1 MTPEHPHKLC
11 HLKHLMRFI
20 NRKNSTTEAVI
31 SAVICLL
38 LLSGC
43 SDPISTPITDRL
55 EKGLKA
61 VQLDSIWI
69 VNSEWMHTISIS
81 VNPPNIA
88 AGREM
93 LCQIRS
99 EQVSTHFRL
108 YDDGSYGHWED
119 AAGFAD
125 SISGDQVPGNAV
137 YTRRVNSLFA
147 RQEGEYHFL
156 FALSDGEPP
165 DTLEEIITLSNN
177 SLPQIVDLEYPDSVW
192 SGVMADP
199 FNAVVTDSNGLDD
212 IVRVELLLGEWFDRQ
227 HLITYRGENTW
238 ELGASSVA
246 ARLPTG
252 EHPFYI
258 RVYDHYLNQILQPV
272 ESDHYIVWLE
282 NLPPRVMDVVGPDT
296 VWLPETGSDTFEY
309 RIIVNDDQGVGDLG
323 GLELVLSDTA
333 EVKLE
338 RTYFDDGAQ
347 PDSVSGDGEFHAGF
361 TVADTAKTGI
371 LYTFAWTPSDLSPQS
386 GETYYN
392 TLIFMPH
399 RENMNYGRDRTKPL
413 LTAEERLIYY
423 KFGSSLH

>member
-1 MTPEHPHKLC
+1 MKYLIR
-11 HLKHLMRFI
+11 M
-20 NRKNSTTEAVI
+20 NSTTTAVI

-43 SDPISTPITDRL
+43 SDPISTPIPDPH
-55 EKGLKA
+55 EKGLNA
-61 VQLDSIWI
+61 VVLDSIWI

-81 VNPPNIA
+81 VYPPNIA

-108 YDDGSYGHWED
+108 YDDGSYGRWED

-125 SISGDQVPGNAV
+125 SISGDQIPGNAV
-137 YTRRVNSLFA
+137 YTRRINSLFA
-147 RQEGEYHFL
+147 IHEGEYHFL
-156 FALSDGEPP
+156 FALSGGEPP
-165 DTLEEIITLSNN
+165 DTLEMIITLSNN
-177 SLPQIVDLEYPDSVW
+177 SLPQIFDIEYPDSVL

-199 FNAVVTDSNGLDD
+199 FNVVVADSNGLDD

-227 HLITYRGENTW
+227 HLMTYGGENTW

-252 EHPFYI
+252 EHPFCI
-258 RVYDHYLNQILQPV
+258 RVYDHYLNQIHQPV
-272 ESDHYIVWLE
+272 ASDYYTVWLE
-282 NLPPRVMDVVGPDT
+282 NLPPRVTEVAGPDT

-333 EVKLE
+333 GVILE
-338 RTYFDDGAQ
+338 RTYFDDGSYPGSIA
-347 PDSVSGDGEFHAGF
+347 GDWKFHAGF
-361 TVADTAKTGI
+361 TVVDTAKTGI
-371 LYTFAWTPSDLSPQS
+371 LYTFAWTPTDLSPQS

-392 TLIFMPH
+392 TLIFMPP
-399 RENMNYGRDRTKPL
+399 RENMNYGRYRTKPL
-413 LTAEERLIYY
+413 LTAEERFVLY
-423 KFGSSLH
+423 